1 MFAMGLLVAALGFAD
16 DAKLSGT
23 IIGTE
28 LSGDAAGNATTTEN
42 TKEMAFDGDF
52 NTYFKAYISDDE
64 WDYNRTWVG
73 LDLGEPHVITRI
85 GFASRKMRSY
95 KLQLAVVE
103 GANEPDFSDAMP
115 IYMIRDDKTPSGHMT
130 YADINVSRGFRYVRF
145 MSGPSAAC
153 NFAEIEFYGHPG

>member
-85 GFASRKMRSY
+85 GFASRVMRSY
-95 KLQLAVVE
+95 KLQLAIVE
-103 GANEPDFSDAMP
+103 G
-115 IYMIRDDKTPSGHMT
+115 
-130 YADINVSRGFRYVRF
+130 
-145 MSGPSAAC
+145 
-153 NFAEIEFYGHPG
+153 EILK